1 MTRIDRSS
9 RELAP
14 IVTSCYVT
22 GVEWNVG
29 EAEANAGEPK
39 TLCVESPGADLK
51 RDIRFYIRHETLH

>member
-22 GVEWNVG
+22 GVEWDAG
-29 EAEANAGEPK
+29 AAEANAGELK
-39 TLCVESPGADLK
+39 TLCVYSGADLK
-51 RDIRFYIRHETLH
+51 RDIRFLHMT